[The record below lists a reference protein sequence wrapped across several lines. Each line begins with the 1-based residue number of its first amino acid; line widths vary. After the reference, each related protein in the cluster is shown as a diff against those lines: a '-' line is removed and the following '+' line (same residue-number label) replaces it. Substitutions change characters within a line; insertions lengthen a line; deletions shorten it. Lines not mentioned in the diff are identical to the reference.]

1 MNTSTSPSLMRELWN
16 TCKAEE
22 DGSAGVIPI
31 TDPDSFRELARA
43 VGRNCWQYT
52 SGDCYLIVDEV
63 TAASLAE
70 LEAFSSVAEQV
81 LVIGRPPAAWAEA
94 ENVQEY
100 VQDSAA
106 AKEHERLLVLLSPL
120 HSVALSYANTG
131 AGRPVSGGW
140 TGGWTCRQDL
150 VWRLGRLIGEQAGG
164 LWPQAMKAS
173 PPAQTDA
180 SLALATELMALHVEV
195 LSRQRRDASVDK
207 GDLFCVLEI
216 LKAISARRRSHDIL
230 FVFVE
235 KIAQIIGIDRCSVVR
250 LWGGS
255 EMGHVLASHEDSQVY
270 NLLID
275 IRKYPELQ
283 HVLHTGSKAVI
294 SDVQNDPLVEGFSAE
309 LASAEIASV
318 LVIPIVLHDE
328 NVGSLFLRAA
338 RRKGVFSDREIN
350 FCEIVAEAAANALER
365 AHLFESI
372 QRANE
377 RLEYLAVTDGLTG
390 LYNHRHIRERL
401 DEEFERAQRYHL
413 PLSCLLL
420 DIDNFKQIND
430 TWGHL
435 QGDYILRELARRIT
449 ATVRKSDIIARY
461 GGEEFIVLLP
471 QTGVEGAK
479 VEAERLLRH
488 VNGKAFEGMPEG
500 KRVTVSIGVAV
511 LEHDRM
517 TSSEAMIRVSDTA
530 LYEAKRLGKNR
541 VVVGTS

>member
-1 MNTSTSPSLMRELWN
+1 MNTSSSSSLTSELWKA
-16 TCKAEE
+16 CKAEE
-22 DGSAGVIPI
+22 DAAALIPI
-31 TDPDSFRELARA
+31 TDPDSFQELARS
-43 VGRNCWQYT
+43 VGRNCWRYA

-81 LVIGRPPAAWAEA
+81 LVMGRPPEAWADA
-94 ENVQEY
+94 DNVREY
-100 VQDSAA
+100 PHESTI
-106 AKEHERLLVLLSPL
+106 AKEDERLLLLLSPL
-120 HSVALSYANTG
+120 HSVAMFYAN
-131 AGRPVSGGW
+131 AGTDGRVSGGW
-140 TGGWTCRQDL
+140 KGGWTCRQDH
-150 VWRLGRLIGEQAGG
+150 VWRLGRLLGKQAGG
-164 LWPQAMKAS
+164 LWPEAMEAA

-180 SLALATELMALHVEV
+180 SLGLATELMAHHVEV
-195 LSRQRRDASVDK
+195 LTRQRRDAAVDK
-207 GDLFCVLEI
+207 GDLYCVLEI

-235 KIAQIIGIDRCSVVR
+235 KIAQIVGIDRCSVVR

-283 HVLHTGSKAVI
+283 HVLHTGSKVVVN
-294 SDVQNDPLVEGFSAE
+294 DVQNDPIVGEFAAE
-309 LASAEIASV
+309 LAAAEIASL

-413 PLSCLLL
+413 PLSCLIL

-500 KRVTVSIGVAV
+500 QRVTVSIGVAV
-511 LEHDRM
+511 LDHEKM
-517 TSSEAMIRVSDTA
+517 TTSEAMIRVGDKA
-530 LYEAKRLGKNR
+530 LYDAKRLGKNR

>member
-1 MNTSTSPSLMRELWN
+1 M
-16 TCKAEE
+16 
-22 DGSAGVIPI
+22 IPI
-31 TDPDSFRELARA
+31 TDPDSFQELARA

-70 LEAFSSVAEQV
+70 LASFSSVAEQV
-81 LVIGRPPAAWAEA
+81 LVMGRTPAAWAKA
-94 ENVQEY
+94 DNVQEY
-100 VQDSAA
+100 PQGSAMVP
-106 AKEHERLLVLLSPL
+106 EHERLLILLSPL
-120 HSVALSYANTG
+120 HSVAIFYTNSTTG
-131 AGRPVSGGW
+131 AGGHVSGRW
-140 TGGWTCRQDL
+140 AGGWTCRQDL
-150 VWRLGRLIGEQAGG
+150 VWRFGKLVGEQAGG
-164 LWPQAMKAS
+164 LWPQAMEAS

-180 SLALATELMALHVEV
+180 SLALATELMARHVEV

-216 LKAISARRRSHDIL
+216 LKAISSRRRSHDIL

-275 IRKYPELQ
+275 VRKYPELQ
-283 HVLHTGSKAVI
+283 HVLHTGAKVI
-294 SDVQNDPLVEGFSAE
+294 VNDVQADPLLQEFATE
-309 LASAEIASV
+309 LAAAEIASI

-338 RRKGVFSDREIN
+338 RRKGAFSDREIN
-350 FCEIVAEAAANALER
+350 FCEIVAEAASNALER

-449 ATVRKSDIIARY
+449 ASVRKSDIIARY
-461 GGEEFIVLLP
+461 GGEEFIVVLP

-479 VEAERLLRH
+479 VEADRLLRH
-488 VNGKAFEGMPEG
+488 VNSKVFEGMSDDQ
-500 KRVTVSIGVAV
+500 RVTISIGVAV
-511 LEHDRM
+511 LEHDKM
-517 TSSEAMIRVSDTA
+517 TSGEAMIRLSDNA
-530 LYEAKRLGKNR
+530 LYEAKRLGKNC
-541 VVVGTS
+541 VVVGSS

>member
-1 MNTSTSPSLMRELWN
+1 MRELWR
-16 TCKAEE
+16 TCKGEE
-22 DGSAGVIPI
+22 NGSAGVIPV
-31 TDPDSFRELARA
+31 TDPDSFQELARA

-81 LVIGRPPAAWAEA
+81 LVMGRLPAAWAGA
-94 ENVQEY
+94 DNVQEY
-100 VQDSAA
+100 LNESAM
-106 AKEHERLLVLLSPL
+106 AKEHERLLILLSPL
-120 HSVALSYANTG
+120 HSVAIFYANTPNTG
-131 AGRPVSGGW
+131 TGRRGSGGW
-140 TGGWTCRQDL
+140 AGGWTCQQDL
-150 VWRLGRLIGEQAGG
+150 VWRLGKLIGEQAGG

-173 PPAQTDA
+173 PPPQTDA
-180 SLALATELMALHVEV
+180 SLALATELMARHVEV

-283 HVLHTGSKAVI
+283 HVLHTGSKVVI
-294 SDVQNDPLVEGFSAE
+294 NDVQTDPLLEDFSAE
-309 LASAEIASV
+309 LAAAEIVSV

-401 DEEFERAQRYHL
+401 DEEFARAQRYHL
-413 PLSCLLL
+413 PFSCLLL

-488 VNGKAFEGMPEG
+488 VNSKVFEGMPEDQ
-500 KRVTVSIGVAV
+500 RVTISIGVAV

-517 TSSEAMIRVSDTA
+517 TSSEAMLRVSDNA

-541 VVVGTS
+541 VRVGTS

>member
-1 MNTSTSPSLMRELWN
+1 M
-16 TCKAEE
+16 
-22 DGSAGVIPI
+22 IPI
-31 TDPDSFRELARA
+31 TDPDSFQELARA

-63 TAASLAE
+63 TAASLTE
-70 LEAFSSVAEQV
+70 LAAFSSVAEQV
-81 LVIGRPPAAWAEA
+81 LVMGRTPPGWAEA
-94 ENVQEY
+94 DNVQEY
-100 VQDSAA
+100 PQGSGIVP
-106 AKEHERLLVLLSPL
+106 EHERLLILLSPL
-120 HSVALSYANTG
+120 HSVALFYTNSTTG
-131 AGRPVSGGW
+131 AGGGVC
-140 TGGWTCRQDL
+140 GGWTCRQDL
-150 VWRLGRLIGEQAGG
+150 VWRFGKLVGEQAGG
-164 LWPQAMKAS
+164 LWPQAMEAS
-173 PPAQTDA
+173 PPSQTDA
-180 SLALATELMALHVEV
+180 SLALATELMARHVEV

-275 IRKYPELQ
+275 TRKYPELQ
-283 HVLHTGSKAVI
+283 DVLHNGAKVI
-294 SDVQNDPLVEGFSAE
+294 INDVQTDPLVQEFAAE
-309 LASAEIASV
+309 LAAAEIASI

-338 RRKGVFSDREIN
+338 RRKGAFSDREIN
-350 FCEIVAEAAANALER
+350 FCEIVAEAASNALER

-430 TWGHL
+430 RWGHL
-435 QGDYILRELARRIT
+435 QGDHILRELARRIT
-449 ATVRKSDIIARY
+449 GSVRKSDIIARY
-461 GGEEFIVLLP
+461 GGEEFIVVLP

-479 VEAERLLRH
+479 VEADRLLRH
-488 VNGKAFEGMPEG
+488 VNSKMFEGVPEDQQ
-500 KRVTVSIGVAV
+500 VTISIGVAV
-511 LEHDRM
+511 LEHDKM
-517 TSSEAMIRVSDTA
+517 TSGEAMIRVSDNA

-541 VVVGTS
+541 VVVGSS